1 MNTAVA
7 DASLVVVFF
16 ASYYMPVLHDILV
29 LQLDNFTDSTTRL
42 KNFFVL
48 GPHLQLR
55 TFDGLMVNSSVL
67 IIVANALAFAWDRVP
82 IAVSNVMM
90 GLWFLIQRVAE
101 LTITVAVYRN
111 NAARKCKV
119 VLSRLFLID
128 SWLSSLS
135 TWTLCDEFPSGYCT
149 EPAQLPHSWD
159 LLHSHNVTYSISKQ
173 NRFYYALL

>member
-90 GLWFLIQRVAE
+90 GL
-101 LTITVAVYRN
+101 
-111 NAARKCKV
+111 
-119 VLSRLFLID
+119 
-128 SWLSSLS
+128 
-135 TWTLCDEFPSGYCT
+135 
-149 EPAQLPHSWD
+149 
-159 LLHSHNVTYSISKQ
+159 
-173 NRFYYALL
+173 